1 MKRVVWGLGALLMAF
16 ALIGCSKSTDAGST
30 DEQTQVGANET
41 GAGEPGVNG
50 NGGAAGS
57 SNPNAGGVTPMAGVG
72 AGGMAPVS
80 GSESL
85 QGSGSGVGQAA
96 KDKAK
101 SVAGSAPSSLNQA
114 PTSDDGN

>member
-1 MKRVVWGLGALLMAF
+1 MMTWRAELELSYCVEDDTPDVLAGYADFLIIRVGEHPMDDLLDSLSEEF
-16 ALIGCSKSTDAGST
+16 AQFAELFD
-30 DEQTQVGANET
+30 DDDV
-41 GAGEPGVNG
+41 
-50 NGGAAGS
+50 
-57 SNPNAGGVTPMAGVG
+57 AGVG